1 MVTVRH
7 LSALVT
13 LLATA
18 AGAMAQAN
26 DADWVSYRDAYRATV
41 VFEKYG
47 KAKHLI
53 QNHLQVIAR
62 ERGVASEGLQLT
74 LRSKSVSLNVPL
86 DPTGRAALPLL
97 KSAYDDN
104 GALYLNRKVSQYTFR
119 QRVSIVLQ
127 PDGVY
132 ELADL
137 RSACEQA
144 LAYARHLDNA
154 LRARRCS
161 AVRFVYAQGAVEPG
175 VRVRKGEAATLP
187 VTSGPAFEGDAFAGF
202 RVVDYRFGGSGDK
215 GQIVTPN
222 APLAITPVYE

>member
-1 MVTVRH
+1 MVTLAHFAAYV
-7 LSALVT
+7 V

-18 AGAMAQAN
+18 GSVVAQAK

-53 QNHLQVIAR
+53 QNHMQVIAR
-62 ERGVASEGLQLT
+62 ERGVSSEGLQLT

-104 GALYLNRKVSQYTFR
+104 GALYLNRKVSQYAFG

-144 LAYARHLDNA
+144 LAYARHIDRA
-154 LRARRCS
+154 LRATRCS
-161 AVRFVYAQGAVEPG
+161 AVRFVFAQGAAEPG
-175 VRVRKGEAATLP
+175 VRVGKGDAAMLA
-187 VTSGPAFEGDAFAGF
+187 VANGPAFDGDAFEGF
-202 RVVDYRFGGSGDK
+202 RVAEYRFGGGGDR
-215 GQIVTPN
+215 GQVVTPN